1 VTRKLLLAVA
11 LVGLGGCNWWYN
23 DVPSPDD
30 LMHHI
35 SWFDHMIKSKAI
47 QPYQGADVPRNT
59 PAGAV
64 PVGGGEADW
73 GTGNPAK
80 LVFNFDT
87 MYAKKLAHP
96 HVTPRPDSRS
106 GEAVFNTYCAVCH
119 GAGAT
124 GSADA
129 AVKEMLAPSLLT
141 AQARG
146 YTDGYLYSMLRY
158 GRGRMPQYGDKI
170 VRQDE
175 RWAVVDYLRSLQA
188 AAPVAPSAFTPT
200 PAPAPAK
207 KGAH

>member
-1 VTRKLLLAVA
+1 VTRKLLLVVAVA
-11 LVGLGGCNWWYN
+11 ALSGCNWWYN

-35 SWFDHMIKSKAI
+35 SWFDHMITSKAV
-47 QPYQGADVPRNT
+47 QPYQGADVPRNV

-64 PVGGGEADW
+64 PVGGGEASW
-73 GTGNPAK
+73 RTGDPSK
-80 LVFNFDT
+80 LIFNFDT
-87 MYAKKLAHP
+87 LYARKLVNP
-96 HVTPRPDSRS
+96 HLTPRPDSRS
-106 GEAVFNTYCAVCH
+106 GEEVYNTYCAVCH
-119 GAGAT
+119 SNRAT

-146 YTDGYLYSMLRY
+146 YNDGYLYSMIRY

-175 RWAVVDYLRSLQA
+175 RWAVVDYLRTLQASAPAPAA
-188 AAPVAPSAFTPT
+188 AAPVA
-200 PAPAPAK
+200 APAK